1 MRFLSKHQRHFLRT
15 RTNTFKFVWKYKRSQ
30 IAKTISR
37 KNRVGG
43 IMLPDFK
50 LYSKVTVIQ
59 MLQDCFKKQ
68 TQNKKPTNKPTY
80 LWSVQEGKN
89 IQQGKDSL
97 FNTWCWELDSYM
109 LKKKMTFTKIN
120 SKWIK
125 DINVK
130 PESTKLLEESRQN
143 ILT

>member
-1 MRFLSKHQRHFLRT
+1 
-15 RTNTFKFVWKYKRSQ
+15 
-30 IAKTISR
+30 
-37 KNRVGG
+37 
-43 IMLPDFK
+43 MLPDFK

-68 TQNKKPTNKPTY
+68 TQNKKPTTKPTY

-109 LKKKMTFTKIN
+109 LKKKN
-120 SKWIK
+120 
-125 DINVK
+125 DIYKN
-130 PESTKLLEESRQN
+130 KLKMD
-143 ILT
+143 